1 MKPMFAGIALSLTM
15 LAALPQHARAEDPV
29 ESRKQ
34 IEAVIKAFGKAM
46 VDRDRDGFLRLF
58 LREDIT
64 WVGSYTDGSVA
75 RYRASLKD
83 PKEPSPKI
91 SGGTP
96 RKFIDKIISAPEA
109 RTETFENVR
118 IDTDGEMAQ
127 VLFDYSFMIG
137 DYRNNWGKESW
148 QLVRTE
154 NGWKIAAVVW
164 SAEEN
169 PEPRPGI

>member
-1 MKPMFAGIALSLTM
+1 MKRAPACTALCLALS
-15 LAALPQHARAEDPV
+15 AALPQAALAEDPAD
-29 ESRKQ
+29 SRKR
-34 IEAVIKAFGKAM
+34 IEAIVQAFGKAIAEK
-46 VDRDRDGFLRLF
+46 DKEGFMRLF

-64 WVGSYTDGSVA
+64 WVGDYTDGSVA
-75 RYRASLKD
+75 RYRARLKD
-83 PKEPSPKI
+83 PKEPVPRT

-96 RKFIDKIISAPEA
+96 RTFIESMARKPEA

-118 IDTDGEMAQ
+118 IDTDGDMAQ

-137 DYRNNWGKESW
+137 NYRSSWGKESW
-148 QLVRTE
+148 QMVRTE

-169 PEPRPGI
+169 PQPQPGK